1 LHPLHR
7 QEHQGSLLGGW
18 GQWLV
23 EVAKAI
29 YAMAMSLVPVYNLH
43 IHTYRC
49 QHAVGDAL
57 DFARLA
63 AEAGCPLIGISD
75 HCPMPDGRWN
85 DVRMTMDDLPGYAAA
100 ITHAQKQ
107 VPEVRVLGG
116 MECEWD
122 PALRSYYEE
131 VLLGELGLDYLIG
144 SGHYIQLQ
152 GEWHSSFSSLAKPGA
167 LRAYADLLTNL
178 MQSKLFLFLAHPD
191 LFGCAFEHW
200 NPELAAC
207 SHEILQ
213 VAEATKTPLEING
226 NGFRKGWRRPGP
238 GRGYPYPFGGR
249 LPGRGDAQFRC
260 PPPPGTVSRPGPL
273 SGHGRALWPNPMAA
287 AWPLAFWAKK
297 QKA

>member
-1 LHPLHR
+1 
-7 QEHQGSLLGGW
+7 
-18 GQWLV
+18 
-23 EVAKAI
+23 
-29 YAMAMSLVPVYNLH
+29 MAMSLVPVYNLH

-238 GRGYPYPFGGR
+238 GRGYPYPFAPFWELAAGYQVEVM
-249 LPGRGDAQFRC
+249 LNSDAHHPLELFQDLDHC
-260 PPPPGTVSRPGPL
+260 RP
-273 SGHGRALWPNPMAA
+273 WPSVMA
-287 AWPLAFWAKK
+287 
-297 QKA
+297 